1 MARAMSIRI
10 LAVAVTLLAIVCGR
24 QYSDIRDLRMRLA
37 ECGRNSRGVAADTL
51 QGQGAEIARILAWLH
66 DYYRAPEG
74 LQRPNGLWVDDHPDF
89 DGIANWV
96 FDVYLRNRLA
106 GRTEAEAQRVVQTAI
121 QRSDEWRTKHLPS
134 R

>member
-1 MARAMSIRI
+1 MARPMSIRI
-10 LAVAVTLLAIVCGR
+10 LSVAVTLLVIVCGR
-24 QYSDIRDLRMRLA
+24 QYSDIRDLRLRLT
-37 ECGRNSRGVAADTL
+37 ECGLNSRRVAADTM
-51 QGQGAEIARILAWLH
+51 QGQGGEIARTLAWLH
-66 DYYRAPEG
+66 GYYRAPEG

-106 GRTEAEAQRVVQTAI
+106 GRTESEAQQVVQTAI
-121 QRSDEWRTKHLPS
+121 QRSDEWRTKHSSS